1 MPSPSPFLLCII
13 FNVASLF
20 VNLPH
25 FTDGQQQQML
35 PMLANEPFPPSAA
48 VAGGPPAAAPTEEQ
62 LISRLLKN
70 PGLPP
75 SGPPS
80 MKNEAEKANAGNAI
94 ESGTTMGNNKAG
106 ENAVAAVAAG
116 PGPSP
121 PPSPIF
127 SGQIPS
133 IVAIRQ
139 QQLHSPPSPPPG
151 YIQCL
156 MQIQARVC
164 DPNAIL
170 NEKERTEIDETLKE
184 LEMATRKET
193 APNVCERGG
202 LQLMVILTKHSA
214 LHGEE
219 MNSVQQKLNEAL
231 NVWVRDSAHKCEKP
245 AILMLSADPDMMNR
259 RVWTG
264 RHWAV
269 PVETGEMVKLYFAQE
284 HLTKQEKY
292 ADVILNVVEGMLD
305 RYEQHAFGTATA
317 AMQ

>member
-116 PGPSP
+116 PGAVRSIHLFYILQYCI
-121 PPSPIF
+121 S
-127 SGQIPS
+127 IPS
-133 IVAIRQ
+133 TAKCRSISTAITHF
-139 QQLHSPPSPPPG
+139 LWPNSVHCCHSPTT
-151 YIQCL
+151 I
-156 MQIQARVC
+156 AF
-164 DPNAIL
+164 AAF
-170 NEKERTEIDETLKE
+170 T
-184 LEMATRKET
+184 ATR
-193 APNVCERGG
+193 
-202 LQLMVILTKHSA
+202 LYSM
-214 LHGEE
+214 
-219 MNSVQQKLNEAL
+219 
-231 NVWVRDSAHKCEKP
+231 
-245 AILMLSADPDMMNR
+245 PDANPSTRM
-259 RVWTG
+259 
-264 RHWAV
+264 
-269 PVETGEMVKLYFAQE
+269 
-284 HLTKQEKY
+284 
-292 ADVILNVVEGMLD
+292 
-305 RYEQHAFGTATA
+305 
-317 AMQ
+317 